1 MRMIAGTPEED
12 EADAI
17 DLEAAA
23 RDVWEDGLRLSDLA
37 AEAPREFRFQAQEG
51 LLQALQAHIAGLSS
65 EQAQVCTHPLAL
77 LRFTLGFGS
86 DLPLVEAIY

>member
-1 MRMIAGTPEED
+1 MRIIAGTPEED

-37 AEAPREFRFQAQEG
+37 AQAPQEFRVQVQEG
-51 LLQALQAHIAGLSS
+51 LLQALRAHIAGLSS
-65 EQAQVCTHPLAL
+65 EQARVCIHL
-77 LRFTLGFGS
+77 LSTLISILG
-86 DLPLVEAIY
+86 V

>member
-1 MRMIAGTPEED
+1 MRMDAGTPEED

-37 AEAPREFRFQAQEG
+37 AEAPQEFRFQVQEG
-51 LLQALQAHIAGLSS
+51 LLQALRAHIGGLSS
-65 EQAQVCTHPLAL
+65 EQSRVCTRVLSEL
-77 LRFTLGFGS
+77 DSTLDFGS
-86 DLPLVEAIY
+86 AFPLMEAS